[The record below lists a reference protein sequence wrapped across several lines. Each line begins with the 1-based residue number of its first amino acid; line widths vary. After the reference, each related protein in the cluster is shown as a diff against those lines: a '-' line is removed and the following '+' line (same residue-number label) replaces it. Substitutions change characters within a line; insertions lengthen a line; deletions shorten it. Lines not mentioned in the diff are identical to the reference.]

1 MKHITRDSSFK
12 SSKCGTS
19 FNLKNKNSFELYK
32 LNDFVR
38 QFAVM
43 PEHCC
48 SKCIAILSSKL
59 KEQGLPELPE
69 YIKQYKNEI
78 NKLKGIKNESN

>member
-19 FNLKNKNSFELYK
+19 FNLKNKNSFEVYN
-32 LNDFVR
+32 LNDFIR

-48 SKCIAILSSKL
+48 SKCIAVLASKL

-69 YIKQYKNEI
+69 YIEQYK
-78 NKLKGIKNESN
+78 IKHNIK